1 MAQRISLFSFSVLG
15 MFGCLMLTLVSEFT
29 SGCPLQLTPKKQ
41 TVNKKVKPFRWV
53 NPLPKGKWPIGLSH
67 GTFKSASMK
76 IEVGYCVYLPPDYRE
91 SANRNQRFPVVYYL
105 HGGRPGNETKSV
117 RLTGYIDQ
125 AIRRGDAPGMIY
137 VFVNGGKVSHYNTP
151 QFNSLGEDVFVKELI
166 PHIDSTYRTLARRE
180 SRGLEGFSQGGRG
193 TTRIMFRYPE
203 VFWSCAP
210 GGAGHATEKLI
221 SENNG
226 RENDKLVFA
235 RGDNTWDLARE
246 YAKTRKH
253 PLRILV
259 HVGTS
264 GFNYDNNLDYMKFL
278 EALGIPFQRL
288 IIKGVPHSAMKIY
301 EKRGI
306 ALMRFHAANFGLI
319 AQSGEK

>member
-1 MAQRISLFSFSVLG
+1 G
-15 MFGCLMLTLVSEFT
+15 H
-29 SGCPLQLTPKKQ
+29 P
-41 TVNKKVKPFRWV
+41 
-53 NPLPKGKWPIGLSH
+53 PLPNGTWPIGLRH

-151 QFNSLGEDVFVKELI
+151 QFKSLGEDVFVKELI

-259 HVGTS
+259 HVGTL

-278 EALGIPFQRL
+278 EALEIPFQRL

-301 EKRGI
+301 EKRGT